1 MRVPFPVPP
10 HIRPSDIPRNADG
23 LPDVARLHEVGLG
36 MPHPAD
42 IPMAAVVGDVVTPL
56 LQRIRITTWVAG
68 LSTAAGKWSFS
79 PPGGIGGF
87 HAIVE
92 GSKTIR
98 GEDNVIHELYA
109 GDLAIVLH
117 GHHTV
122 GDHPDSPHI
131 NLREVIKRDDIKHH
145 RGLTIGSGEPHVR
158 FIGGFMMF
166 DGPAG
171 TKLRTALPQVV
182 IVRGST
188 QPREAL
194 VPSVIRLLEAQ
205 ARDNTPGTNA
215 VMTQLVTLLFQEA
228 VRHALVESGPSRSG
242 WAKAVLDDHIGPALG
257 LIHSTPGKA
266 WTLAEMAN
274 EAGLS
279 RTVFH
284 ERFSA
289 LVGMP
294 PASYLREHRLEVAAD
309 LLRNTETS
317 VREIA
322 KRVGYSSQGAFCSA
336 FKRWAEKTPVE
347 YRDEQAAKSAAREPH
362 DLPNV

>member
-1 MRVPFPVPP
+1 M
-10 HIRPSDIPRNADG
+10 
-23 LPDVARLHEVGLG
+23 
-36 MPHPAD
+36 
-42 IPMAAVVGDVVTPL
+42 AVVAGDLVTPL

-68 LSTAAGKWSFS
+68 LSVAAGRWSFS
-79 PPGGIGGF
+79 PPGGVGGF

-92 GSKTIR
+92 GRMSIR
-98 GEDNVIHELYA
+98 GEDGVIHELRA
-109 GDLAIVLH
+109 GDLAVVLH
-117 GHHTV
+117 GDHTV
-122 GDHPDSPHI
+122 GDHPDSPQVDV
-131 NLREVIKRDDIKHH
+131 RELVKRDDIKNH
-145 RGLTIGSGEPHVR
+145 RGLMIGSGEPHVR
-158 FIGGFMMF
+158 FIGGFMVF

-171 TKLRTALPQVV
+171 SKLRTALPQVV

-188 QPREAL
+188 QQRDAL
-194 VPSVIRLLEAQ
+194 VPTVIRLLEAQ
-205 ARDNTPGTNA
+205 ARDSSPGTNA

-284 ERFSA
+284 ERFSS
-289 LVGMP
+289 LVGVP

-309 LLRNTETS
+309 MLRNTDAS

-336 FKRWAEKTPVE
+336 FKKWASKTPVE
-347 YRDEQAAKSAAREPH
+347 YRDEQLALLAAREPH
-362 DLPNV
+362 DLPMT

>member
-1 MRVPFPVPP
+1 MRPRPGMAPSEFADLKPP
-10 HIRPSDIPRNADG
+10 PEFGTDH
-23 LPDVARLHEVGLG
+23 
-36 MPHPAD
+36 HPAD
-42 IPMAAVVGDVVTPL
+42 MPMAAVAGDLVTSL

-68 LSTAAGKWSFS
+68 LSTASGKWSFS
-79 PPGGIGGF
+79 PPGGVGGF

-92 GSKTIR
+92 GTKAIR
-98 GEDNVIHELYA
+98 GEDGVIHNLHA

-131 NLREVIKRDDIKHH
+131 DLREIIKRDDIKNH
-145 RGLTIGSGEPHVR
+145 RGLTIGRGEPHVR
-158 FIGGFMMF
+158 FIGGFMIF

-171 TKLRTALPQVV
+171 PKLRSALPQIV
-182 IVRGST
+182 IVRGSA
-188 QPREAL
+188 QPPGAL

-205 ARDNTPGTNA
+205 CRDASPGTNA
-215 VMTQLVTLLFQEA
+215 IQTQLVTLLFQEA
-228 VRHALVESGPSRSG
+228 VRYALIEQGPSRSG
-242 WAKAVLDDHIGPALG
+242 WARAVLDEHIGPALG

-266 WTLAEMAN
+266 WTLVEMAN

-284 ERFSA
+284 ERFSE

-294 PASYLREHRLEVAAD
+294 PAAYLREHRLEVAAD
-309 LLRNTETS
+309 LLRNGDQS
-317 VREIA
+317 VRDIA

-347 YRDEQAAKSAAREPH
+347 YRDAAHAEQASRQPD
-362 DLPNV
+362 DLPIPPRSISG